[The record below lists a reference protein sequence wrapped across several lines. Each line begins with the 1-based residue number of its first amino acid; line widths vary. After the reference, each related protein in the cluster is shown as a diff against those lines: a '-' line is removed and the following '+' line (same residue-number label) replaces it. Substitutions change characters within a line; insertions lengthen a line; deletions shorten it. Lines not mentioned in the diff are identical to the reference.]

1 MTDTEKV
8 ALCKTL
14 IGNFDT
20 YADPDSVPALE
31 TLVRNIEAVMNI
43 AEEAKKHEK
52 GN

>member
-14 IGNFDT
+14 LGDYDT

-31 TLVRNIEAVMNI
+31 TLVRNIEAVMNF
-43 AEEAKKHEK
+43 EEDEHATDRC
-52 GN
+52 